1 MKRRFFHFAGILA
14 MTVMIQGL
22 AEAQVRKAKSKP
34 AVKAPVIRQQKDR
47 GSAVPATQAG
57 TGGPAIAIGGN
68 GGKGSVLGKGG
79 SGGNAIAVGG
89 KGGDVLGDRGT
100 AGKGGSALAIG
111 GRGGDAQGG
120 VGGRG
125 GDAIAFG
132 GNGGN
137 VLSRTPL
144 LGDRSNRSDSKNADS
159 KSAGTTLINTGT
171 INNTAGN
178 GGNGGPGG
186 QGGNGGNATVIVGD
200 NNTVINGNITI
211 NAGSRKGARGRSASG
226 GGSGGGFGGSGGG
239 SGGGYAV
246 DGAPGIAVA
255 SNGAD
260 GTVIGSNGSP
270 AVAVGKDGKDGKDA
284 KDAKESKTADQPVVQ
299 TQRYLKLQNDSG
311 SKLKVWVQ
319 YRTLSE
325 QKVWVWVPAAP
336 EDSDKAL
343 TYDLEPGQS
352 LHVAQQGEKIAASRV
367 RLWAQSEIGKWL
379 EYKDADLWLVPEE
392 DQNGQHN
399 YMANEIKTFT
409 FVFPRKEVAK

>member
-178 GGNGGPGG
+178 GGN
-186 QGGNGGNATVIVGD
+186 ATG
-200 NNTVINGNITI
+200 
-211 NAGSRKGARGRSASG
+211 AGSKGGRGG
-226 GGSGGGFGGSGGG
+226 
-239 SGGGYAV
+239 
-246 DGAPGIAVA
+246 
-255 SNGAD
+255 
-260 GTVIGSNGSP
+260 
-270 AVAVGKDGKDGKDA
+270 DA
-284 KDAKESKTADQPVVQ
+284 KIVAG
-299 TQRYLKLQNDSG
+299 DSR
-311 SKLKVWVQ
+311 S
-319 YRTLSE
+319 
-325 QKVWVWVPAAP
+325 
-336 EDSDKAL
+336 
-343 TYDLEPGQS
+343 GQS
-352 LHVAQQGEKIAASRV
+352 STTITFHTAPPCYALEKSRFPWSGFASAGFREWWRARSITWAAASVSR
-367 RLWAQSEIGKWL
+367 A
-379 EYKDADLWLVPEE
+379 
-392 DQNGQHN
+392 
-399 YMANEIKTFT
+399 
-409 FVFPRKEVAK
+409 